1 MKKIITKLGLSLSII
16 LFSVA
21 VQAQSAAD
29 VIDQMLQNYTDA
41 LTNIETM
48 MMVTEMDGF
57 MSSEEPDTT
66 YYRKVVMEN
75 GIATM
80 QPVSSVSER
89 PSADSYNFARN
100 YQTIV
105 DNATYEGTES
115 INGRT
120 AHVLFIED
128 VSAFY
133 DDVVASVP
141 EEQEPQSGYMYIDT
155 NDYVLLRMTFDIS
168 FDGEYDGGIE
178 INMSDIRDVDGI
190 KMPFLT
196 EMKVEGIS
204 DEFDAEDM
212 AEARQGLQELK
223 EQLDNASGMQ
233 KRIME
238 RAIMPQ
244 IERFESMLEEGGLTM
259 VTRTLAVE
267 TNVTIP
273 E

>member
-1 MKKIITKLGLSLSII
+1 MKKIVSRICTTLSIVLI
-16 LFSVA
+16 AVS

-29 VIDQMLQNYTDA
+29 IIDRMLQEHTDA
-41 LTNIETM
+41 LANIETM
-48 MMVTEMDGF
+48 MTVTEMDGF
-57 MSSEEPDTT
+57 VSSEEPDTT
-66 YYRKVVMEN
+66 YYRKVVLEN

-80 QPVSSVSER
+80 QPVTSVSDQ

-100 YQTIV
+100 YQALV
-105 DNATYEGTES
+105 ENATYEGTETIDGKS
-115 INGRT
+115 V
-120 AHVLFIED
+120 HVLFIED

-133 DDVVASVP
+133 DDVVANVP
-141 EEQEPQSGYMYIDT
+141 EDQEPQSGYMYIDT
-155 NDYVLLRMTFDIS
+155 NDYVLLRMTFNIS
-168 FDGEYDGGIE
+168 FDGEYDGGIQ
-178 INMSDIRDVDGI
+178 INMSDIRDVDGM

-204 DEFDAEDM
+204 AEFDAEDM

-244 IERFESMLEEGGLTM
+244 IERFEKMLEDGGITM